1 MQPQRVDIL
10 VVSQEPPSPPRQPQG
25 SSAMTSLPHN
35 AKRHLRP
42 KAHNPF
48 TEDSPSSASFV
59 LFFWLPHTS
68 CNTPALLL
76 LLQEMLCK
84 SRRPSASARPNS
96 TRPI

>member
-1 MQPQRVDIL
+1 MQRQQVDVL
-10 VVSQEPPSPPRQPQG
+10 VVSQEPLSPPRQPQG

-35 AKRHLRP
+35 ATNDTAPQSSQPVHRGP
-42 KAHNPF
+42 
-48 TEDSPSSASFV
+48 PSSASFV

-84 SRRPSASARPNS
+84 SRRPSTPARPNS